1 MDVILQILQ
10 WAIPA
15 GGVGTA
21 IAWLVHRKAM
31 NAQDAKQVHDTY
43 KAMYEDISALLEK
56 TQRKY
61 DETIEKSEALE
72 HETQLTR
79 RALNRLSRAIES
91 IGQCQYKEMCPV
103 TKRLKESSSEQHE

>member
-21 IAWLVHRKAM
+21 IAWLAHRNVM
-31 NAQDAKQVHDTY
+31 NAKDAKEVHDTY
-43 KAMYEDISALLEK
+43 KVMYEDISTLLEK

-61 DETIEKSEALE
+61 EKTIEKSESLE

-79 RALNRLSRAIES
+79 RALNRLSRAIEA
-91 IGQCQYKEMCPV
+91 IQVCQYKQDCPV
-103 TKRLKESSSEQHE
+103 RTALKTTEE